1 MHLACTLLILLARVP
16 AGEVAIA
23 AHQIHTVEDV
33 AGGALVTTERGAAWR
48 VQGSAREVADQVRE
62 QCAAQQHQAQR
73 GNDERP

>member
-23 AHQIHTVEDV
+23 AHQIHSVEDV
-33 AGGALVTTERGAAWR
+33 AGGALVTTERGSAWR

-62 QCAAQQHQAQR
+62 QCAAQRNQSKR
-73 GNDERP
+73 KESDV

>member
-23 AHQIHTVEDV
+23 AHQIHSVEDV

-62 QCAAQQHQAQR
+62 QCAAR
-73 GNDERP
+73 DKSTRKDGDD